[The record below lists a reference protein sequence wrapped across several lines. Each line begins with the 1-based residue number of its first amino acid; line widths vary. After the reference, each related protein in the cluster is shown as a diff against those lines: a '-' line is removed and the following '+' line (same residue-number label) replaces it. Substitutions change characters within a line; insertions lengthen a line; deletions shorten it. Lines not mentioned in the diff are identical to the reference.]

1 MRLGQLP
8 RILAVSVLGAAALTV
23 LSGGPSLLADTAP
36 TAASPAEPQ
45 LEQVGAEQSTA
56 ISVGYSVSSNTTAQ
70 TVRHPGAT
78 YVKVHF
84 GKLALAAGD
93 YVTVSDPS
101 GAETYTYH
109 GAPGGGLRSEDSG
122 YTLHGDSGFA
132 AMSVEGDTAVVTVH
146 RESAKGLSAVGASAP
161 VVTID
166 KFWRGYNEAEYNA
179 ANIGLMSVCGSDA
192 RRDVVC
198 YQTSHPTQFARSKP
212 VARLL
217 IGGTSA
223 CTGWRVGDTNR
234 VLTNNH
240 CTSTQSGVTSTET
253 QFNYQCQTCGGNNP
267 FTPTKVSGASLVKTS
282 ASLDYTLY
290 SVNGFSTISSF
301 GTLYIESR
309 QPVSHETVYIPGHGD
324 ATAKRLS
331 IYETAGGALCDIDTV
346 NLDSVNTGYLCD
358 TSGGNSG
365 SPVLATS
372 SHKVIALHH
381 LGGCQNAGTR
391 MSLIYPEIIALIDN
405 TP

>member
-1 MRLGQLP
+1 MRLVPLS
-8 RILAVSVLGAAALTV
+8 RILAAGVLGAAALSV
-23 LSGGPSLLADTAP
+23 LSGGTTAAPEP
-36 TAASPAEPQ
+36 TAAAPQQ
-45 LEQVGAEQSTA
+45 LE
-56 ISVGYSVSSNTTAQ
+56 SVGEERAAAIELVAGAGRADAT

-84 GKLALAAGD
+84 SELSLSTGD
-93 YVTVSDPS
+93 YVTVSDPA
-101 GAETYTYH
+101 GNEKFVYH
-109 GAPGGGLRSEDSG
+109 GAPGRGYRDAEDSS
-122 YTLHGDSGFA
+122 YTLHGDKGFA
-132 AMSVEGDTAVVTVH
+132 AMSVEGDTAVITVH
-146 RESAKGLSAVGASAP
+146 RASEFDVAAP
-161 VVTID
+161 VVRVD
-166 KFWRGYNEAEYNA
+166 KYWRGWDAREHAA
-179 ANIGLMSVCGSDA
+179 ANIGLNSVCGADA
-192 RRDVVC
+192 RKDVVC
-198 YQTSHPTQFARSKP
+198 YQTTFPTQYARSNA

-234 VLTNNH
+234 MLTNNH
-240 CTSTQSGVTSTET
+240 CTSTAAGVQSTES
-253 QFNYQCQTCGGNNP
+253 QFNYQCATCGGNNP
-267 FTPTKVSGASLVKTS
+267 YTPVKVSGATLVKTS

-290 SVNGFSTISSF
+290 SVNNFATITSF

-309 QPVSHETVYIPGHGD
+309 QPVLAEKIYIPGHGD

-331 IYETAGGALCDIDTV
+331 IYETTGGALCDIDTV
-346 NLDSVNTGYLCD
+346 NLDSINTGYLCD

-391 MSLIYPEIIALIDN
+391 MSKIYPEIIALIDN

>member
-1 MRLGQLP
+1 MRLAHLP
-8 RILAVSVLGAAALTV
+8 RILAASVLGAAALAA
-23 LSGGPSLLADTAP
+23 LSGGTGF
-36 TAASPAEPQ
+36 AEPSAPVAAPPAAPQ
-45 LEQVGAEQSTA
+45 IERVGAEETAA
-56 ISVGYSVSSNTTAQ
+56 ISVDYSVSSEVTSQ

-84 GKLALAAGD
+84 GALSLAAGD

-101 GAETYTYH
+101 GAETHTYH
-109 GAPGGGLRSEDSG
+109 GAPGRGLRSGDSG

-132 AMSVEGDTAVVTVH
+132 AMSIEGDTAIVTVH
-146 RESAKGLSAVGASAP
+146 RESDKGLRGLGASAP

-166 KFWRGYNEAEYNA
+166 KFWRGYDEAEYNA
-179 ANIGLMSVCGSDA
+179 VNIGLMSVCGSDA

-198 YQTSHPTQFARSKP
+198 YQTSHPTQFARSRP

-223 CTGWRVGDTNR
+223 CTGFRVGDTNR
-234 VLTNNH
+234 LLTNNH
-240 CTSTQSGVTSTET
+240 CTATQAGVVSTET

-267 FTPTKVSGASLVKTS
+267 YTPTKVSGATLVKTS

-290 SVNGFSTISSF
+290 SVNNFSTISSF

-309 QPVSHETVYIPGHGD
+309 QPVSHETIYIPGHGD

-372 SHKVIALHH
+372 THRVIALHH

-391 MSLIYPEIIALIDN
+391 MSLIHPQIIGLIDN